1 MRSAGLK
8 IATIILLGPL
18 ALSACATLNE
28 AECETSNWR
37 DLGQRNGQSGRA
49 SSYVV
54 EHEKACSRFGIPVD
68 SASWRAGW
76 EIGIRQYCTPQNGL
90 QQGKD
95 GKNYAQSCPSDVAP
109 GFLRTYAIGKRVYD
123 AKRERENISNEID
136 RLQESIGE
144 ADDEKARNELQTKLI
159 LKQSELRFA
168 QDRLLE
174 AERQADRVLYS
185 RASN

>member
-8 IATIILLGPL
+8 CATIGLLLPL
-18 ALSACATLNE
+18 ILSACATLNE

-37 DLGQRNGQSGRA
+37 DLGQRNGQDGRA
-49 SSYVV
+49 SSYVI
-54 EHEKACSRFGIPVD
+54 EHEKACARFGLPVD

-90 QQGKD
+90 RQGKE
-95 GKNYAQSCPSDVAP
+95 GKNYAQSCPADVAP
-109 GFLRTYAIGKRVYD
+109 GFLRTYAIGKQVYD
-123 AKRERENISNEID
+123 ARREREKISDQID
-136 RLQESIGE
+136 KLQESIGDAE
-144 ADDEKARNELQTKLI
+144 DEEARNELQTKLI

-174 AERQADRVLYS
+174 AERQADRVLYTGG
-185 RASN
+185 SN